1 MISQPGA
8 VPWHVAIDL
17 YPDLR
22 RTVRARAVAALAC
35 SALARITRGFRAALF
50 ATVSYATLASL
61 TRIFRCAQNC
71 LIHAIQAAAKDVRRD
86 GIGAPGVKSIARRK
100 RGSTTDAI
108 DCHVGSRIRE
118 RRITLGL
125 TRRQLGKMI
134 GLTVPQIHKYE
145 CGFNRVSAGKLF
157 EIACALSA
165 PITYF
170 FEDTGQEG
178 PQQITLRERMLLNVV
193 RNVAKIRNEQ
203 QREAVRELVRA
214 LAST

>member
-1 MISQPGA
+1 MCCPRLQ
-8 VPWHVAIDL
+8 
-17 YPDLR
+17 
-22 RTVRARAVAALAC
+22 RAG
-35 SALARITRGFRAALF
+35 SDYHRGFRAALF

-125 TRRQLGKMI
+125 TRRQLGEII

-178 PQQITLRERMLLNVV
+178 PQQITLHERMLLNVV

>member
-1 MISQPGA
+1 MASPVQSCHRLVCRICVALFVQG
-8 VPWHVAIDL
+8 HVLPSLA
-17 YPDLR
+17 
-22 RTVRARAVAALAC
+22 ARWLGLPADSRQDCSRLSPIAAL
-35 SALARITRGFRAALF
+35 G
-50 ATVSYATLASL
+50 SL
-61 TRIFRCAQNC
+61 TRIFRCSQNC
-71 LIHAIQAAAKDVRRD
+71 FIHAIQTTAKDVGR
-86 GIGAPGVKSIARRK
+86 GPIGHAGVKRMTRRK
-100 RGSTTDAI
+100 RGSIADAI

-125 TRRQLGKMI
+125 TRRQLGEMI
-134 GLTVPQIHKYE
+134 DLTVPQIHKYE

-178 PQQITLRERMLLNVV
+178 PQQITLHKRMLLNVV

>member
-1 MISQPGA
+1 VKCM
-8 VPWHVAIDL
+8 
-17 YPDLR
+17 
-22 RTVRARAVAALAC
+22 ARW
-35 SALARITRGFRAALF
+35 
-50 ATVSYATLASL
+50 
-61 TRIFRCAQNC
+61 
-71 LIHAIQAAAKDVRRD
+71 
-86 GIGAPGVKSIARRK
+86 K

-178 PQQITLRERMLLNVV
+178 PQQITLHKRMLLNVV

>member
-1 MISQPGA
+1 M
-8 VPWHVAIDL
+8 
-17 YPDLR
+17 
-22 RTVRARAVAALAC
+22 
-35 SALARITRGFRAALF
+35 
-50 ATVSYATLASL
+50 
-61 TRIFRCAQNC
+61 
-71 LIHAIQAAAKDVRRD
+71 
-86 GIGAPGVKSIARRK
+86 ARRK

-125 TRRQLGKMI
+125 TRRQLGEMI

-165 PITYF
+165 PVTYF

-178 PQQITLRERMLLNVV
+178 RRQITLRKRVLPYFV

-203 QREAVRELVRA
+203 QREAFKELVRA

>member
-1 MISQPGA
+1 MSSRI
-8 VPWHVAIDL
+8 
-17 YPDLR
+17 
-22 RTVRARAVAALAC
+22 ARAHIVVPHIPTTT
-35 SALARITRGFRAALF
+35 SATRDSAPTQPFWR
-50 ATVSYATLASL
+50 VSVNSGRY
-61 TRIFRCAQNC
+61 
-71 LIHAIQAAAKDVRRD
+71 KDVGR
-86 GIGAPGVKSIARRK
+86 GPIGHAGVKRMTRRK
-100 RGSTTDAI
+100 RGSIADAI

-125 TRRQLGKMI
+125 TWRQLGKMI

-178 PQQITLRERMLLNVV
+178 PQQITLHERMLLNVV

-203 QREAVRELVRA
+203 QREAVSELVRA